1 MENNFIVN
9 ENEKRVLKQIFN
21 NSNISR
27 TQISKNLEL
36 NKATISNIL
45 NNLKHKSLVNEVGEG
60 NSTKSGGR
68 KPILLE
74 INQKYGYYISMD
86 LTYDSVELMY
96 NYFDATI
103 LKQDSYELNDKNV
116 SSILQILKSNINVS
130 EKYDT

>member
-60 NSTKSGGR
+60 NILKVVDESLFYSKLTK
-68 KPILLE
+68 
-74 INQKYGYYISMD
+74 NM
-86 LTYDSVELMY
+86 
-96 NYFDATI
+96 ATI
-103 LKQDSYELNDKNV
+103 FLW
-116 SSILQILKSNINVS
+116 I
-130 EKYDT
+130 